1 MREKPLLP
9 WVIAESSGKVLACH
23 CNCMAGL
30 GETCSHVASLLWAVE
45 AGVRMRDSMT
55 VTQKKAYWVLPPSV
69 KEVPY
74 APLSHINFLG
84 HSGSL
89 TALRS
94 LSPVIS
100 PPLTTGP
107 TRASTS
113 LMISPAPSQPSP
125 PCSTVATPSS
135 EEVGHLFASLSTC
148 STKPAILALLDD
160 YSSNYIPSSL
170 AMGLPICLSNM
181 LKPEYLNKPFDEL
194 LQIAAETEIVV
205 SPSQAKAV
213 EEQTRGQ
220 ANSRLWFRMR
230 TGQITASKLKAVCST
245 DPAMPSA
252 SLIMSICHPELS
264 KFSTAATKW
273 GCEHESV
280 AREKYKSVTSP
291 HHDTFSLTACGLFIH
306 TEYPFMGASPDG
318 LVNCLCCGKG
328 ICEVKVSIYYKH
340 FNAGMHIY
348 SGYASSF

>member
-1 MREKPLLP
+1 MREKPLLL

-84 HSGSL
+84 CSGSL
-89 TALRS
+89 TALWS

-107 TRASTS
+107 TIASTS
-113 LMISPAPSQPSP
+113 HMMSLAPSQPSP
-125 PCSTVATPSS
+125 PCSTVAIPLSK
-135 EEVGHLFASLSTC
+135 EVGHLFASLSTC

-170 AMGLPICLSNM
+170 ATGLPICLSNK
-181 LKPEYLNKPFDEL
+181 LCLNKS
-194 LQIAAETEIVV
+194 I
-205 SPSQAKAV
+205 
-213 EEQTRGQ
+213 
-220 ANSRLWFRMR
+220 W
-230 TGQITASKLKAVCST
+230 ASHLMNCFKL
-245 DPAMPSA
+245 
-252 SLIMSICHPELS
+252 
-264 KFSTAATKW
+264 
-273 GCEHESV
+273 
-280 AREKYKSVTSP
+280 RQRQR
-291 HHDTFSLTACGLFIH
+291 
-306 TEYPFMGASPDG
+306 
-318 LVNCLCCGKG
+318 
-328 ICEVKVSIYYKH
+328 
-340 FNAGMHIY
+340 
-348 SGYASSF
+348 

>member
-1 MREKPLLP
+1 
-9 WVIAESSGKVLACH
+9 
-23 CNCMAGL
+23 
-30 GETCSHVASLLWAVE
+30 
-45 AGVRMRDSMT
+45 MRDSMT

-74 APLSHINFLG
+74 APLSHINLLG
-84 HSGSL
+84 RSGSL

-107 TRASTS
+107 TTGSTS
-113 LMISPAPSQPSP
+113 RMMSLAPSQPSR

-170 AMGLPICLSNM
+170 AMGLPICLSDM
-181 LKPEYLNKPFDEL
+181 FKQEYLNKPFDEL

-205 SPSQAKAV
+205 SASQAKAA

-220 ANSRLWFRMR
+220 ANSRLWFR
-230 TGQITASKLKAVCST
+230 
-245 DPAMPSA
+245 
-252 SLIMSICHPELS
+252 ELD
-264 KFSTAATKW
+264 
-273 GCEHESV
+273 ELQHQ
-280 AREKYKSVTSP
+280 
-291 HHDTFSLTACGLFIH
+291 
-306 TEYPFMGASPDG
+306 
-318 LVNCLCCGKG
+318 N
-328 ICEVKVSIYYKH
+328 
-340 FNAGMHIY
+340 
-348 SGYASSF
+348 